1 MTINSRPIPSIH
13 QVLQTQQTQPTTGTK
28 NTLKTVPTGTANF
41 QNILNQTLDKQQST
55 SELKFSKHATMRLE
69 ARDID
74 ISTEQMQRL
83 QRGVSQAE
91 AKGIKESLVMVD
103 NIAFVVNIPNKTVVT
118 ALDQKEAKEHVFTN
132 IDGAVVL

>member
-1 MTINSRPIPSIH
+1 MTISNRPIPSIH
-13 QVLQTQQTQPTTGTK
+13 QVLQTQQTQSTTGNKSTSK
-28 NTLKTVPTGTANF
+28 VILTGTASF
-41 QNILNQTLDKQQST
+41 QNILNQTLDKQQTT

-74 ISTEQMQRL
+74 ISAEQMQRL
-83 QRGVSQAE
+83 QKGVSQAE

-103 NIAFVVNIPNKTVVT
+103 NISFVVNIPNKTVVT
-118 ALDQKEAKEHVFTN
+118 ALDQKESKEHVFTN